1 MTQGRDGAGGV
12 SRLRRPIRH
21 ARVGLIALGIALL
34 LLAAATL
41 MAQRALPSQLQ
52 VEAFEPVRPA
62 VLDRTGEP
70 LSNHYQQRWNT
81 ADRLPLAQVPAFLKT
96 AIVVAEDHRYWQH
109 GGIDWRARLAALWQF
124 ARAGRAV
131 RGASTISEQVV
142 RLLNPRPRTIWAR
155 WVEGFEAMRL
165 EARFSKAAILEFYL
179 DQVPYGANRRGIRQA
194 ARYYFGR
201 EATTLSE
208 QEMLALAVMPRAP
221 SRLDPAGDPARLRG
235 PMQRLA
241 KRLAD
246 DRLIDRQQIAA
257 LAVPPP
263 ALRADDDS
271 VPAAHFIAEVRRR
284 ARADHGVALPTT
296 LDAGLQRQTQQ
307 LLDQRL
313 RDLARVGVRQGGL
326 LVVELDG
333 NRVRSWNVSNLDAA
347 DDEIGIDTVLTP
359 RQPGSALKPFVYA
372 LALERGWTA
381 ATRIADEP
389 TAAHVGN
396 GLHPYRNYSRLSY
409 GAVSVRESLGN
420 SLNVPAVKALQFV
433 GGAAFLD
440 LLHRLGM
447 TDLRAHPDHY
457 GDGIALGNGEVTLA
471 QLVNAYATLARQGR
485 QQPLQL
491 FEDGRDDRPAK
502 PELSRESSSIITD
515 ILSDPRARRLE
526 FGDGGLL
533 RFPGQTAVKTGT
545 SSDYRD
551 AWCLA
556 YNHRY
561 VVGAWM
567 GTLNGAAMDG
577 VTGSIGPALLVRSVF
592 GLLDQRHPPQ
602 PLTLSPQLQAQLV
615 RDVDGGERREWF
627 APGTAPEA
635 DSAAAA
641 TWSGSAPSTPSLVQP
656 FEGLQLAL
664 DPRVP
669 REQQALEFELAAVAD
684 DEAVRWFVD
693 DAPVGEGRGPRYPWP
708 LSRGEHRARA
718 LAADGRWQTATVR
731 FRVK

>member
-1 MTQGRDGAGGV
+1 MFRVPTF
-12 SRLRRPIRH
+12 LRSPRPWW
-21 ARVGLIALGIALL
+21 VGIPVLL
-34 LLAAATL
+34 LIVATGLA
-41 MAQRALPSQLQ
+41 QQPLPHQLQ
-52 VEAFEPVRPA
+52 PEALDASRTE
-62 VLDRTGEP
+62 VLDAAGTP
-70 LSNHYQQRWNT
+70 LTRHYLQRWNT
-81 ADRLPLAQVPAFLKT
+81 VDRLPLTQVPTLLKT
-96 AIVVAEDHRYWQH
+96 AIVSAEDRRYWQH
-109 GGIDWRARLAALWQF
+109 GGIDWRARLAAVWQA

-142 RLLNPRPRTIWAR
+142 RLLHPRPRTIWAR

-165 EARFSKAAILEFYL
+165 EARFSKPVILEFYL
-179 DQVPYGANRRGIRQA
+179 DQVPYGAHRRGVRQA
-194 ARYYFGR
+194 ARHYFGR
-201 EATTLSE
+201 EPATLSE
-208 QEMLALAVMPRAP
+208 PEMLALAVMPRAP
-221 SRLDPAGDPARLRG
+221 SRLDPVHDAGRLRG

-241 KRLAD
+241 RRMAA
-246 DRLIDRQQIAA
+246 DRLIPASRIAA
-257 LAVPPP
+257 WATPPP

-271 VPAAHFIAEVRRR
+271 IPAGHFVAEARRR
-284 ARADHGVALPTT
+284 ARSEDGRPLHTT
-296 LDAGLQRQTQQ
+296 LDAGLQRQAQG
-307 LLDQRL
+307 LLEQRV
-313 RDLARVGVRQGGL
+313 RDLAKLGVRQGGL

-333 NRVRSWNVSNLDAA
+333 NRVRSWNVANLDAA
-347 DDEIGIDTVLTP
+347 DGEIGIDTVLTP

-381 ATRIADEP
+381 ATRIADDP
-389 TAAHVGN
+389 TAAHVGD

-409 GAVSVRESLGN
+409 GEVSVREALGN

-433 GGAAFLD
+433 GGASFLG

-447 TDLRAHPDHY
+447 TGLRAHPDHY
-457 GDGIALGNGEVTLA
+457 GDGIALGNGEVSLA
-471 QLVNAYATLARQGR
+471 QLVNAYASLARQG
-485 QQPLQL
+485 QHQPLQL
-491 FEDGRDDRPAK
+491 FEDGRDRQPAQAV
-502 PELSRESSSIITD
+502 LSRDSASIITD
-515 ILSDPRARRLE
+515 ILSDPRARLLE

-556 YNHRY
+556 YNHGY

-602 PLTLSPQLQAQLV
+602 PLRLSPSLQARLV

-627 APGTAPEA
+627 AAGTAA
-635 DSAAAA
+635 DTDAAVAA
-641 TWSGSAPSTPSLVQP
+641 TRAGRAPATPGLLQP
-656 FEGLQLAL
+656 FEGLRLAL
-664 DPRVP
+664 DPRLP
-669 REQQALEFELAAVAD
+669 GEQQALEFQLAAVAD

-693 DAPVGEGRGPRYPWP
+693 EQMVGEGRGPRLQWP
-708 LSRGEHRARA
+708 LARGEHVAHA
-718 LAADGRWQTATVR
+718 AAADGRWRTTAVR

>member
-1 MTQGRDGAGGV
+1 M
-12 SRLRRPIRH
+12 
-21 ARVGLIALGIALL
+21 LL
-34 LLAAATL
+34 LICATGLA
-41 MAQRALPSQLQ
+41 QQPLPHQLQ
-52 VEAFEPVRPA
+52 TEALDATRAE
-62 VLDRTGEP
+62 VLDASGAP
-70 LSNHYQQRWNT
+70 LTRHYLQRWNT
-81 ADRLPLAQVPAFLKT
+81 ADRLPLAQVPALLKT
-96 AIVVAEDHRYWQH
+96 AIVSAEDHRYWH
-109 GGIDWRARLAALWQF
+109 HRGIDWRARLAAVWQ
-124 ARAGRAV
+124 AIRAGRAV

-142 RLLNPRPRTIWAR
+142 RLIHPRPRTIWAR

-165 EARFSKAAILEFYL
+165 EMRFSKSAILEFYL
-179 DQVPYGANRRGIRQA
+179 DQVPYGANRRGVRQA

-201 EATTLSE
+201 EPATLSE
-208 QEMLALAVMPRAP
+208 PEMLALAVMPRAP
-221 SRLDPAGDPARLRG
+221 SRLDPMRDAGRLRG

-241 KRLAD
+241 RRMATDGLIPESRIAVLAT
-246 DRLIDRQQIAA
+246 
-257 LAVPPP
+257 PPL
-263 ALRADDDS
+263 ALRADDDGI
-271 VPAAHFIAEVRRR
+271 PAGHFVAEARRR
-284 ARADHGVALPTT
+284 AHGGDGSALHTT
-296 LDAGLQRQTQQ
+296 LDAGLQRQAQQ
-307 LLDQRL
+307 LLDQRV

-333 NRVRSWNVSNLDAA
+333 NRVRSWNVANLDAA
-347 DDEIGIDTVLTP
+347 DGEIGIDTVLTP

-389 TAAHVGN
+389 TAAHVGD

-409 GAVSVRESLGN
+409 GAVSVREALGN

-447 TDLRAHPDHY
+447 TGLRAHPDHY

-491 FEDGRDDRPAK
+491 FEDGRERQSPQAV
-502 PELSRESSSIITD
+502 LSRDSASIITD
-515 ILSDPRARRLE
+515 ILSDPRARLLE

-602 PLTLSPQLQAQLV
+602 PLPLSPGLQARLV

-635 DSAAAA
+635 DSVAAA

-669 REQQALEFELAAVAD
+669 PEQQALEFELAAVAD
-684 DEAVRWFVD
+684 DEAVHWFVD
-693 DAPVGEGRGPRYPWP
+693 DEPVGEGRGPHYPWP

-718 LAADGRWQTATVR
+718 AAADGHWQTATVR